1 MNTTRC
7 LLTLGLIFV
16 ALGPSGGVATA
27 QTRDPEAL
35 FREATTLYK
44 QRKLQEARKLYE
56 EVWAVRKTHDV
67 AANLGNV
74 ELELGAFRP
83 AAEHLRAARALFP
96 LSAKPEKRAQLE
108 TVLAKAM
115 AEVGVVVVD
124 VQPESA
130 RVSVDGRDVP
140 RESWGEGVVVDPGAR
155 DFTASAEGY
164 ASVTETLAFG
174 KGTQRTWTVRLQP
187 APPPPPT
194 ATVSAPVPTTS
205 APPTSPPAPRWPT
218 WPVYAGAAAA
228 VAAVG
233 VGGVLYGLGS
243 GEEDDARS
251 AFDDAVRTGRLCPG
265 GCADLREGFAAA
277 DGKYDAGTALFVTGG
292 VLGVATLGY
301 ALLWS
306 GEPRGGAPN
315 AVRVVPQGNATGL
328 GVTAL
333 GQF

>member
-7 LLTLGLIFV
+7 LFTLGLILA
-16 ALGPSGGVATA
+16 ALGPSGGLATA

-35 FREATTLYK
+35 FREANTLYK
-44 QRKLQEARKLYE
+44 QRKLEAARKLYE
-56 EVWAVRKTHDV
+56 EVWALRKTHDV

-96 LSAKPEKRAQLE
+96 LSAKADKRAQLE

-124 VQPESA
+124 VLPDSA

-140 RESWGEGVVVDPGAR
+140 RESWSEGVVVDPGAR
-155 DFTASAEGY
+155 DFTAVAEGY
-164 ASVTETLAFG
+164 APITEMLALG
-174 KGTQRTWTVRLQP
+174 KGTRLTWTVRLHAE
-187 APPPPPT
+187 APPVPT
-194 ATVSAPVPTTS
+194 VASSAPVPSAS
-205 APPTSPPAPRWPT
+205 APPVAPAVERWPT

-228 VAAVG
+228 VVAVG
-233 VGGVLYGLGS
+233 VGGVFYGLGS
-243 GEEDDARS
+243 GAEDDAQS
-251 AFDDAVRTGRLCPG
+251 AFDDAVRTGRVCVG
-265 GCADLREGFAAA
+265 GCADLRDGFASA
-277 DGKYDAGTALFVTGG
+277 DGKYDVGTALFVTGG

-306 GEPRGGAPN
+306 GEPRGGASN
-315 AVRVVPQGNATGL
+315 AIRVVPQGNATGM
-328 GVTAL
+328 GVTAV